1 MKKIIRLFGI
11 CAFVALSVSCEK
23 ERENTLPAAPESEE
37 MVTLSF
43 TATMDSEMTR
53 AAIDGKN
60 VVWEAGDKIGLFVY
74 NYKVVD
80 DHNLGDPSNFPLYAV
95 GHDNGYRAGFT
106 STGGPNYKYMSDPLS
121 VGGESATF
129 TFTLST
135 TDANRVKN
143 ADYYVAVFPYREGV
157 DGNEI
162 TYYTCYADKAVNTS
176 TYTHAFLRYIFPEEQ
191 TNSSVQIAYAYS
203 TNNQL
208 AFQNLN
214 SIIKFNTADATVKTA
229 VLTGNDGE
237 TLSNS
242 RLEYTYDSG
251 TYKAYSGA
259 TAITS
264 ITNTDVQPG
273 DNFFA
278 LKPGVTLSNGFTI
291 TLYNSSNEEVGR
303 FVYGSSYTTARNR
316 LTNIANFDS
325 RISLVGVQ
333 DLSSQMANCLVVS
346 NSNTEYM
353 FPAKNGSLADLTGVD
368 HVSVLWETDNSG
380 YQTTTVSVGDIITDV
395 TYDSADNMIHFR
407 TADNGK
413 QGNAL
418 IVAYNS
424 SNSVLWSWHIWRLA
438 GGLKEVTLTTNH
450 GESEQFLDRN
460 LGAVSCNPADGVK
473 TYGLYYQWGCKNPLL
488 GGMSTG
494 NNAIK
499 PVYAYAGTYC
509 PNTKQRFASISS
521 SSLDTYMKNPRYLY
535 YDANEDTGSGL
546 SAYYSPIQYY
556 WQYST
561 GSVAYDN
568 YQLFAAKGQNDPCPA
583 GYAVSPGASNP
594 RGCNDNGYTRPS
606 ESNIGQYC
614 WWVGGVATDNGY
626 LIDGSYF
633 PLTGNINHNFGTIY
647 ADAVYLT
654 AYYNQTSF
662 FRFSGSNSGYYPVDN
677 GTETLRT
684 GGVVRCQKIH

>member
-1 MKKIIRLFGI
+1 MKRIIYFAAIVTL
-11 CAFVALSVSCEK
+11 ASFVACQKNELNQV
-23 ERENTLPAAPESEE
+23 ENPGTE
-37 MVTLSF
+37 MVEVGFL
-43 TATMDSEMTR
+43 A
-53 AAIDGKN
+53 KN
-60 VVWEAGDKIGLFVY
+60 ESNPSSKAVINGRDALWEAGKDQVIIYPFTFT
-74 NYKVVD
+74 D
-80 DHNLGDPSNFPLYAV
+80 DETYTYVATKGSQRTSNVLPD
-95 GHDNGYRAGFT
+95 GQ
-106 STGGPNYKYMSDPLS
+106 GGS
-121 VGGESATF
+121 EATF
-129 TFTLST
+129 TFSIPSAAVEAFTG
-135 TDANRVKN
+135 
-143 ADYYVAVFPYREGV
+143 ADYYVAFFQAKV
-157 DGNEI
+157 
-162 TYYTCYADKAVNTS
+162 YTNFYADKRNSDLSDIADRSKATLYFPGGGATGGGDFVAAQTNDNVQGRVAITRNNELDFKNLWHLIRFETDCADAVTAEITVNSNLDKLARSTIIVYFNTS
-176 TYTHAFLRYIFPEEQ
+176 TGEIAGYNDLYGNTVQ
-191 TNSSVQIAYAYS
+191 TITRNV
-203 TNNQL
+203 
-208 AFQNLN
+208 
-214 SIIKFNTADATVKTA
+214 V
-229 VLTGNDGE
+229 
-237 TLSNS
+237 
-242 RLEYTYDSG
+242 SG
-251 TYKAYSGA
+251 YNY
-259 TAITS
+259 
-264 ITNTDVQPG
+264 
-273 DNFFA
+273 FA
-278 LKPGVTLSNGFTI
+278 LMPGLEIPGGFKI
-291 TLYNSSNEEVGR
+291 TLYDGEHTALKS
-303 FVYGSSYTTARNR
+303 FIYDKPFTTVRNKI
-316 LTNIANFDS
+316 TTIENFDS
-325 RISLVGVQ
+325 RIPLVGVQ

-438 GGLKEVTLTTNH
+438 GGLKEVTLTTKH
-450 GESEQFLDRN
+450 GESERFLDRN

-488 GGMSTG
+488 GGLNTG
-494 NNAIK
+494 SVYAIK

-521 SSLDTYMKNPRYLY
+521 SSLGTYMKNPRYLY

-684 GGVVRCQKIH
+684 GGVVRCQKIQ

>member
-1 MKKIIRLFGI
+1 MKRIIYFAAIVTL
-11 CAFVALSVSCEK
+11 ASFVACQKNEINSEDSPAEMQEFVFSATT
-23 ERENTLPAAPESEE
+23 ENAPGSKATISGKT
-37 MVTLSF
+37 VTW
-43 TATMDSEMTR
+43 D
-53 AAIDGKN
+53 
-60 VVWEAGDKIGLFVY
+60 AGDKIRVY
-74 NYKVVD
+74 AFTPQDSGTY
-80 DHNLGDPSNFPLYAV
+80 LETTM
-95 GHDNGYRAGFT
+95 AGNSSYSQALAAGGT
-106 STGGPNYKYMSDPLS
+106 S
-121 VGGESATF
+121 EATF
-129 TFTLST
+129 TFSLSSGLQTIFAEAGHYMAFFNAPTYTAPTFDKRGADLSVMTNKAKATIYFPGGGATGGGDFVAVQTNDNVQGRVALSSNNELSFKNLWHLIRFTTDCEGTAVISSNKNISAGATVEVLARQTLAVYFDSSTGEIAGYGSGNAVSTITRTLVPGGENYFALLPGLTLS
-135 TDANRVKN
+135 
-143 ADYYVAVFPYREGV
+143 EGF
-157 DGNEI
+157 
-162 TYYTCYADKAVNTS
+162 S
-176 TYTHAFLRYIFPEEQ
+176 
-191 TNSSVQIAYAYS
+191 IAIYD
-203 TNNQL
+203 TNNVL
-208 AFQNLN
+208 
-214 SIIKFNTADATVKTA
+214 VKTY
-229 VLTGNDGE
+229 
-237 TLSNS
+237 S
-242 RLEYTYDSG
+242 YDKPF
-251 TYKAYSGA
+251 TTVRNK
-259 TAITS
+259 IT
-264 ITNTDVQPG
+264 
-273 DNFFA
+273 
-278 LKPGVTLSNGFTI
+278 TI
-291 TLYNSSNEEVGR
+291 E
-303 FVYGSSYTTARNR
+303 
-316 LTNIANFDS
+316 NFDS
-325 RISLVGVQ
+325 RIPLVGVQ

-488 GGMSTG
+488 GGLNTG
-494 NNAIK
+494 SVYAIK

-594 RGCNDNGYTRPS
+594 RGCNDNGNTRPS

-684 GGVVRCQKIH
+684 GGVVRCQKIQ